1 MIIFVYIEII
11 ISGFR
16 TKKYLIRFIFNSE
29 NKSNIETA
37 YVYIVD

>member
-16 TKKYLIRFIFNSE
+16 AKKYLIRFIFNSK